1 MFPAQFNTQ
10 IQDDSGGKVNTLGGS
25 STGHCEK
32 KSSHEHVFKVWMVTK
47 IALFEAT
54 NTKTLLMII
63 KKEKLMPVI
72 WILI

>member
-1 MFPAQFNTQ
+1 
-10 IQDDSGGKVNTLGGS
+10 
-25 STGHCEK
+25 
-32 KSSHEHVFKVWMVTK
+32 MVTK

-72 WILI
+72 